1 MERSWKQKINRDTE
15 KLKEGMKQMDLTDIY
30 KTFYPKTK
38 GYTFCTATHG
48 TFSKIDLIIGHQT
61 GLNRY
66 KNIEINLCTL
76 SDNHGL
82 RMIFNNNINNGKP
95 TFTWKLN
102 NTLFND
108 TLGNEEIKKLKTF

>member
-1 MERSWKQKINRDTE
+1 VDRSWKQKLNSDTLNLTE
-15 KLKEGMKQMDLTDIY
+15 PNSKQMDLTNIY
-30 KTFYPKTK
+30 KTFYPETK
-38 GYTFCTATHG
+38 GYTFCTAPHG

-82 RMIFNNNINNGKP
+82 RMIFNNNINNKKP
-95 TFTWKLN
+95 TYTWELSHILLN
-102 NTLFND
+102 DNLVK
-108 TLGNEEIKKLKTF
+108 EEIK